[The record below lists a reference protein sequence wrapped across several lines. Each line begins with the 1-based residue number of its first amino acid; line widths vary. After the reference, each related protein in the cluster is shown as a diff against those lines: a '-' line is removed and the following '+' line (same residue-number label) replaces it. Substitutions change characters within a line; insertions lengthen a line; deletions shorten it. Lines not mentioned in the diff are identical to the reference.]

1 MATSKSKQIGSKDL
15 LLESGTFAKLADG
28 AAVVRY
34 GDTMV
39 LATCVSSAPREG
51 IDFFP
56 LTIDVEERMYARGKI
71 PGSFFRREGRPSETA
86 ILTARLI
93 DRPLRPSFREGY
105 RDEVQVVVTVLSVDM
120 ENQYDI
126 PAMNAASL
134 AVGIAGLPFDGPVGS
149 VRLGLI
155 GSDWVVNP
163 TFQELEEATFDI
175 VVAGS
180 KNEQGGID
188 ILMIE
193 GEAPDETWPLLAA
206 GEGATAPTEEIV
218 AQGLERAK
226 EVITEIIGLQE
237 EFLAEV
243 GVKPS
248 DFEPHPLYQQDLW
261 DALESFAKDK
271 VLSALVS
278 DRKEREANMS
288 AVKDEAKAHVAQTLG
303 EDVFA
308 ARASEFSPAWKSLE
322 KKVMRARVISDG
334 VRLDGRGPKDIRPL
348 AAHVGLLPRAH
359 GSSLFERGDTQVLNV
374 TSLGMLRMN
383 QMIDTLD
390 PEDSKRYIH
399 HYNFPPYSTG
409 ETGRVGSPR
418 RREIGHGA
426 LAERALIPV
435 VPSEEEFP
443 YTLRLVSDV
452 LSSNGSTSMASVC
465 ASTLSLMDAG
475 VPIKA
480 PVGGIA
486 MGMIAEGDTFVTLTD
501 ILGAED
507 ALGDMDFKVAGTREF
522 VTAIQLD
529 MKVSGMPADVLAGAL
544 QQAREARFTILD
556 VMEAAIPAPRD
567 AVNPIAPRI
576 ITITIPVDK
585 IGEVIGPKGKRINEI
600 IAQTGA
606 DIDIQDD
613 GTVFIGSHEGEGA
626 DEAARMIDEIANPRP
641 VLQGETYDGTV
652 VKTTTF
658 GAFVN
663 LVPGRDGLVH
673 ISKLG
678 KGKRLSSVEEA
689 VREGDKLTVL
699 VEDIDAQGKISLKPT
714 GPEWEAP
721 EGEGSSGGERRE
733 PREPASRVSP
743 ATGPIV
749 GRVAPDAGSATPTRG
764 PRPKARTIRRRTVG
778 IERTEFSSGL
788 RVVTERMPGVRSV
801 SLGFWVL
808 AGSRDEP
815 PVISGSSHF
824 LEHLLFKGTKTRS
837 AREIAEDF
845 DAVGGDV
852 NAFTSKEYT
861 CYYARILDGDL
872 EMAVD
877 HLSDMFQSSMLR
889 SADLDAERQV
899 ILEEINM
906 HEDSPEEVVHDLF
919 TEALWPNHPL
929 GRPVLGTAETIR
941 AATRDKV
948 HRFYRKHYVPGGLVV
963 AAAGNLRH
971 EELLDMLRASHG
983 HGTDRAVG
991 GPAGMEPPRQRDRAR
1006 VLREAVGEAAQDRA
1020 GAHLSRHERARAE
1033 RPGPV
1038 PLPDRERRAGDR
1050 DVLAPVP
1057 GDPREARPRLLGLQ
1071 LSLAVHRGGAVLLLR
1086 GDHTRPRAGGDR
1098 PAPSRAGRRR
1108 GGRSHGRGVR
1118 SREGAREGVDGALA
1132 RGPREPDVEDRQVR
1146 DRARRDPHG
1155 EPVV

>member
-1 MATSKSKQIGSKDL
+1 MATSMARQIGSKDL
-15 LLESGTFAKLADG
+15 LLESGTFAKIADG
-28 AAVVRY
+28 AAVARY

-39 LATCVSSAPREG
+39 LATCVSSNPREG

-105 RDEVQVVVTVLSVDM
+105 RDEVQVVITVLSVDM
-120 ENQYDI
+120 ANPYDI

-134 AVGIAGLPFDGPVGS
+134 AVGIAGLPFDGPVGA

-155 GSDWVVNP
+155 GGEWTVNP
-163 TFQELEEATFDI
+163 TFQELDEATFDI

-180 KNEQGGID
+180 KNDQGGID

-193 GEAPDETWPLLAA
+193 GEAPDMTWPLLAA
-206 GEGATAPTEEIV
+206 GEGATAPTEEVV

-226 EVITEIIGLQE
+226 EVIAEVIEFQE
-237 EFLAEV
+237 EFLAAV

-248 DFEPHPLYQQDLW
+248 DFEPHPLYQHDLW
-261 DALESFAKDK
+261 EALESFAADK
-271 VLSALVS
+271 VRTALVP

-288 AVKDEAKAHVAQTLG
+288 AVKDEARAHLAQVLG
-303 EDVFA
+303 DDAFA
-308 ARASEFSPAWKSLE
+308 QRGAEFSPAWKSLE

-334 VRLDGRGPKDIRPL
+334 VRLDGRGAKDIRPL
-348 AAHVGLLPRAH
+348 SAHVGLLPRAH
-359 GSSLFERGDTQVLNV
+359 GSSLFERGDTQALNV
-374 TSLGMLRMN
+374 TTLGMLRMN

-390 PEDSKRYIH
+390 LEDSKRYIH
-399 HYNFPPYSTG
+399 HYNFPPFSTG

-486 MGMIAEGDTFVTLTD
+486 MGMIAEDGTYVTLTD

-529 MKVSGMPADVLAGAL
+529 MKVSGMPAEVLTGAL
-544 QQAREARFTILD
+544 EQAREARFTILD
-556 VMEAAIPAPRD
+556 VMEATIPAPRD
-567 AVNPIAPRI
+567 AVNANAPRI
-576 ITITIPVDK
+576 ITIQIPVDK

-626 DEAARMIDEIANPRP
+626 DDAARMIDEIANPRP

-699 VEDIDAQGKISLKPT
+699 VEDIDAQGKISLKPV
-714 GPEWEAP
+714 GPEWDVP
-721 EGEGSSGGERRE
+721 EGERSSGGERRE
-733 PREPASRVSP
+733 PREPRGEPRESREP
-743 ATGPIV
+743 RNGA
-749 GRVAPDAGSATPTRG
+749 DG
-764 PRPKARTIRRRTVG
+764 PRRHGRRFRDADKG
-778 IERTEFSSGL
+778 SSG
-788 RVVTERMPGVRSV
+788 
-801 SLGFWVL
+801 
-808 AGSRDEP
+808 
-815 PVISGSSHF
+815 
-824 LEHLLFKGTKTRS
+824 
-837 AREIAEDF
+837 
-845 DAVGGDV
+845 
-852 NAFTSKEYT
+852 
-861 CYYARILDGDL
+861 
-872 EMAVD
+872 
-877 HLSDMFQSSMLR
+877 
-889 SADLDAERQV
+889 
-899 ILEEINM
+899 
-906 HEDSPEEVVHDLF
+906 
-919 TEALWPNHPL
+919 
-929 GRPVLGTAETIR
+929 
-941 AATRDKV
+941 
-948 HRFYRKHYVPGGLVV
+948 
-963 AAAGNLRH
+963 
-971 EELLDMLRASHG
+971 
-983 HGTDRAVG
+983 
-991 GPAGMEPPRQRDRAR
+991 
-1006 VLREAVGEAAQDRA
+1006 
-1020 GAHLSRHERARAE
+1020 
-1033 RPGPV
+1033 
-1038 PLPDRERRAGDR
+1038 
-1050 DVLAPVP
+1050 
-1057 GDPREARPRLLGLQ
+1057 
-1071 LSLAVHRGGAVLLLR
+1071 
-1086 GDHTRPRAGGDR
+1086 
-1098 PAPSRAGRRR
+1098 
-1108 GGRSHGRGVR
+1108 
-1118 SREGAREGVDGALA
+1118 
-1132 RGPREPDVEDRQVR
+1132 
-1146 DRARRDPHG
+1146 
-1155 EPVV
+1155 